1 MADPRPV
8 LAMVLKGYPRISET
22 FISNEIRLLEEMG
35 LRIRIISMR
44 RPRESFA
51 HASVS
56 RITAEVVYLPE
67 MLSGNWGEF
76 LRRNLRQ
83 FRSRPAAYLK
93 AVARMLR
100 QLVKTRRSASL
111 KHLLQAGYLLQD
123 PKSHPPAAHFHAHFA
138 HSPGSVARYAAM
150 LTGLPF
156 SFTGHAKD
164 VYTQNPASLAEKLRH
179 AVFAVTCTG
188 HNRDYL
194 ERLAAGRTPV
204 HLVYHGID
212 LSLFAPGPPPPLE
225 PPLRI
230 LSVARLTAKKGLPTV
245 IRALGLLNEQ
255 GLDFTYDLI
264 GEGEDRQKLEALAG
278 YSGIATRVRFH
289 GAMPH
294 ERVLDFYRTAHVFVL
309 GCQVLQNGDR
319 DGIPNVLVEAMA
331 MGVPVAAT
339 AVSAVPELVADG
351 ETGLLVPPGDPEAL
365 ARAVF
370 RLVDDAA
377 LRDRIIPAARDKVL
391 ADFDNTVHTARLAD
405 IFREKA
411 GNPPGIFAGS
421 QPRPTGAAP

>member
-1 MADPRPV
+1 MADDRPV

-56 RITAEVVYLPE
+56 RIKADVVYLPE
-67 MLSGNWGEF
+67 MLTGHWGEF

-83 FRSRPAAYLK
+83 LRARPVAYLK
-93 AVARMLR
+93 ATARMLR
-100 QLVKTRRSASL
+100 QFVKTRRSASL

-123 PKSHPPAAHFHAHFA
+123 PASDPPAAHFHAHFA

-164 VYTQNPASLAEKLRH
+164 VYTQKPAALTEKIRH
-179 AVFAVTCTG
+179 AAFAVTCTG

-212 LSLFAPGPPPPLE
+212 LSLFSPGPPPPLK
-225 PPLRI
+225 PPYRI

-245 IRALGLLNEQ
+245 LRALGLLAEM
-255 GLDFTYDLI
+255 GLDFTCDVI

-278 YSGIATRVRFH
+278 YCGISTRVFFH

-294 ERVLDFYRTAHVFVL
+294 EKVLDFYRAAHAFVL
-309 GCQVLQNGDR
+309 GCQVLPNGDR
-319 DGIPNVLVEAMA
+319 DGIPNVLVESMA

-339 AVSAVPELVADG
+339 SVSAIPELVTEG

-365 ARAVF
+365 AQAVH
-370 RLVDDAA
+370 RLVTDAG
-377 LRDRIIPAARDKVL
+377 LRGRIIPAAMEKVRR
-391 ADFDNTVHTARLAD
+391 DFDNTVHTARLAD
-405 IFREKA
+405 IFRQRA
-411 GNPPGIFAGS
+411 GSPPGIFA
-421 QPRPTGAAP
+421 